1 MTTTRGLVSPINATV
16 AYSASSVTLFNA
28 NRNVTYRSVVN
39 NTDKTAYMYFSASAA
54 TATTANTVVLTAGQ
68 TFVFPTPVYNNIVTI
83 IGAAAGSGSYNTT
96 EYAAAS

>member
-1 MTTTRGLVSPINATV
+1 MTTTRLLVSPVNATV
-16 AYSASSVTLFNA
+16 AYSSTSVTLFNA

-39 NTDKTAYMYFSASAA
+39 NTDKDAYMFFSASAA
-54 TATTANTVVLTAGQ
+54 TATTSCTKKLTAGE

-96 EYAAAS
+96 EYIA